1 MYPFAPQ
8 GRHLNSL
15 GFQPQVSRPQQT
27 LTPKGWPGGLE
38 QATLTGFGCL
48 EAPHLGLKPQA
59 IQIPPLR
66 GGNKATPRSPGRIFR
81 AEIALLVMSATFVL
95 FAISA
100 VPAEAAKPSP
110 REPWSAEQAT
120 GAPDTPEAEDAPT
133 AWTPLEPDAGRE
145 WLLVRFARAVP
156 IAEVRI
162 RESLHPGAVRRVSA
176 SLEDGASSL
185 LWAGDDPTAVAPADF
200 VVKVER
206 AVVARA
212 VLIELDT
219 SIKQPRRRGWTAID
233 AVELV
238 GRDGSRQWAA
248 EAEAS
253 STYATVG
260 GLLADE
266 LSPAARVYADEKLGI
281 RMSAPGFWIRANP
294 ALLDV
299 PGKILR
305 AWTRDGTATV
315 AVFRWEADPAAG
327 PPLLADRLAA
337 ALASGLGAEIQ
348 AREVHQFGGLKAVGL
363 VATGTGEGGDG
374 PRIQQH
380 WVAIPRQRDVVVLL
394 LSTPEASFP
403 ADERTFGKMLA
414 TVEIVEIQGAAKK

>member
-1 MYPFAPQ
+1 VK
-8 GRHLNSL
+8 R
-15 GFQPQVSRPQQT
+15 R
-27 LTPKGWPGGLE
+27 
-38 QATLTGFGCL
+38 
-48 EAPHLGLKPQA
+48 LGL
-59 IQIPPLR
+59 L
-66 GGNKATPRSPGRIFR
+66 G
-81 AEIALLVMSATFVL
+81 LLGLLSL
-95 FAISA
+95 
-100 VPAEAAKPSP
+100 AAAAQPSRPSP

-120 GAPDTPEAEDAPT
+120 GAPDTSEAEDAPT

-145 WLLVRFARAVP
+145 WLRVRFARAVP
-156 IAEVRI
+156 IAEVRV
-162 RESLHPGAVRRVSA
+162 RESLNPGAVRRVSA

-185 LWAGDDPTAVAPADF
+185 LWAGDDPTPEAPADF

-206 AVVARA
+206 EVVARA

-219 SIKQPRRRGWTAID
+219 SIKKPRRRGWTAID

-266 LSPAARVYADEKLGI
+266 LAPEARVYADEKLGI

-315 AVFRWEADPAAG
+315 AVFRWEADPAAD
-327 PPLLADRLAA
+327 PPLLGDRLAA
-337 ALASGLGAEIQ
+337 ALAAGLGAEIQ

-374 PRIQQH
+374 PRIHQH

-414 TVEIVEIQGAAKK
+414 TIEIVEIQGAAKR

>member
-1 MYPFAPQ
+1 VK
-8 GRHLNSL
+8 R
-15 GFQPQVSRPQQT
+15 R
-27 LTPKGWPGGLE
+27 
-38 QATLTGFGCL
+38 
-48 EAPHLGLKPQA
+48 LGL
-59 IQIPPLR
+59 L
-66 GGNKATPRSPGRIFR
+66 G
-81 AEIALLVMSATFVL
+81 LLGLLSL
-95 FAISA
+95 
-100 VPAEAAKPSP
+100 AAAAQPSKPSP

-120 GAPDTPEAEDAPT
+120 GAPDTSEAEDAPT

-145 WLLVRFARAVP
+145 WLRVRFARAIP

-162 RESLHPGAVRRVSA
+162 RESLNPGAVRRVSA
-176 SLEDGASSL
+176 SLEDGVSSL
-185 LWAGDDPTAVAPADF
+185 LWAGDDPTVEAPADF

-206 AVVARA
+206 EVVARS

-219 SIKQPRRRGWTAID
+219 APKTSPQTSPKPPRRHGWTAID

-266 LSPAARVYADEKLGI
+266 LSPEARVYADEKLGI

-315 AVFRWEADPAAG
+315 AVFRWEADPAAD
-327 PPLLADRLAA
+327 PQLLADRLAA
-337 ALASGLGAEIQ
+337 ALAAGLGAEVQ
-348 AREVHQFGGLKAVGL
+348 AREVHQIGGLRAVGL

-380 WVAIPRQRDVVVLL
+380 WVAIPRQRDIVVLL

-414 TVEIVEIQGAAKK
+414 TVEIVEIQGSPQK